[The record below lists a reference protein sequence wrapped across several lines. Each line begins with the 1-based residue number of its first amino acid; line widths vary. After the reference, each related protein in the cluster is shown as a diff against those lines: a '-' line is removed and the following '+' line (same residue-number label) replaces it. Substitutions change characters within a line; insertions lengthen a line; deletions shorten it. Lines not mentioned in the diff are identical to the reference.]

1 MVSPLTRAALNL
13 QVALLR
19 WNWMG
24 GMGKLVM
31 VITTTGRRSGRRIA
45 TPIAYVRDGE
55 TVLALT
61 HAPSRS
67 NWYANLRAQPEALL
81 EIRGEAMPV
90 RAEFIEDEPGRQAAV
105 AAFRRAAPAQFPRLV
120 GVAADAP
127 AEQLARAVSERRFVR
142 FRRKPPGSGEP
153 S

>member
-1 MVSPLTRAALNL
+1 MLSPITRAALSL

-19 WNWMG
+19 RNWMG
-24 GMGKLVM
+24 GMGNLVM
-31 VITTTGRRSGRRIA
+31 VITTTGRRSGRQIA

-55 TVLALT
+55 TVLAIT
-61 HAPSRS
+61 HGPARS
-67 NWYANLRAQPEALL
+67 NWYANLRAHPEALL

-127 AEQLARAVSERRFVR
+127 AAELDRAVAERLFVR
-142 FRRKPPGSGEP
+142 FRRRSA
-153 S
+153 